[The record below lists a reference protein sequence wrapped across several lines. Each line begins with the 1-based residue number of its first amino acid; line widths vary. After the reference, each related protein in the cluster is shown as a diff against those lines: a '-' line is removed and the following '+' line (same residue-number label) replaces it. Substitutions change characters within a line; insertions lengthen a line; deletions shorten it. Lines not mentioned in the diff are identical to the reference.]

1 MEQMISML
9 HINQVDDPRRS
20 MEKRNGPC
28 WSLTIEEPTFDS
40 PPLEFWD
47 KENETSRHGV
57 PPREVW
63 LAIPSLHETFLHNTL
78 PVETTATRETMRQ
91 ERAKRQIGSARRG
104 HPACAAIR
112 RSIARGCLLATL
124 GVLLAA
130 CQNASPAVRS
140 QTCSSESSFTG
151 LPPITDL
158 GPGQTYMGEPGGLYP
173 NSSNDMPASHRA
185 AGEQI
190 ARSIVPL
197 DANGNPDPVNGQIAM
212 TDIEISLTMLVW
224 SGYTDPNDPNYTPTE
239 HFMYRANAD
248 PAKNPKLRF
257 GNIRRRTDLPR
268 DTRDPG
274 NAYYAN
280 ANAQLATQGIAPAQ
294 VQIVWFYPFP
304 LTQGQDGGD
313 ESFPAFARS
322 VQDDWKQ
329 SLRTF
334 KQVYP
339 NLKMVYLGS
348 KHHTYVPPSTPG
360 AVQDPQ
366 QHDLAWAV
374 KWVVEDQINGNP
386 SLNYDPAKGPVVAP
400 WVAWGPYFW
409 SDGPTPRAYD
419 GFHYD
424 CEDTQNF
431 FANNGDFTHPGR
443 NGVFKE
449 AGLLLDFLKSD
460 STAAPWYYPRLR

>member
-1 MEQMISML
+1 MACV
-9 HINQVDDPRRS
+9 HGRC
-20 MEKRNGPC
+20 G
-28 WSLTIEEPTFDS
+28 SL
-40 PPLEFWD
+40 
-47 KENETSRHGV
+47 
-57 PPREVW
+57 
-63 LAIPSLHETFLHNTL
+63 FLHCMKLFFTTPCRL
-78 PVETTATRETMRQ
+78 KPPHKGHDETKTCERTDQVRAASSSRLCSGRRGATRTR
-91 ERAKRQIGSARRG
+91 
-104 HPACAAIR
+104 
-112 RSIARGCLLATL
+112 LLVTLAT
-124 GVLLAA
+124 VFAA
-130 CQNASPAVRS
+130 CQAHGPLSSSGNKQVSPTTQS
-140 QTCSSESSFTG
+140 QVSTALEACSSESSFTG

-158 GPGQTYMGEPGGLYP
+158 GPGQTYMGQLGGLYP

-190 ARSIVPL
+190 ARNIVPL
-197 DANGNPDPVNGQIAM
+197 DANGNPDPVNGQIVMAH
-212 TDIEISLTMLVW
+212 IETSLTMLVW

-239 HFMYRANAD
+239 HFIYRANAD
-248 PAKNPKLRF
+248 RAKNPKLQF
-257 GNIRRRTDLPR
+257 GNIRRRTDLAR
-268 DTRDPG
+268 DTRDPN

-280 ANAQLATQGIAPAQ
+280 ANEQLAAQGITPAQ

-304 LTQGQDGGD
+304 LTPGRDGGD
-313 ESFPAFARS
+313 ESFPSFARS
-322 VQDDWKQ
+322 VQDDWEQ

-339 NLKMVYLGS
+339 NLKIVYLGS

-374 KWVVEDQINGNP
+374 KWVVEDQINGDP
-386 SLNYDPAKGPVVAP
+386 SLNYDPAKGPMVAP